1 MPSEK
6 MRYIRRRMD
15 AGQTT
20 RTDIKM
26 TPLKEDIESVF
37 NPCNIDEDCRRIAG
51 LLDPYKD
58 CIRDLLNR
66 REFAEAFSIFYEILE
81 SLSYHFVKDEHYCH
95 FDDMYSPDYVC
106 YDILK
111 DIVGKIKDGI
121 VIEADVKYLS
131 GAMDKIERMESY
143 ESYGTPFV
151 VSEWCRFLT
160 QCEVN
165 T

>member
-1 MPSEK
+1 MQSEK
-6 MRYIRRRMD
+6 MRYIRRRID
-15 AGQTT
+15 AGQTV

-26 TPLKEDIESVF
+26 TPLKEGIESVF

-51 LLDPYKD
+51 LLYPYKES
-58 CIRDLLNR
+58 IRDLLNH
-66 REFAEAFSIFYEILE
+66 RESAEAFSIFYEILE

-95 FDDMYSPDYVC
+95 FDDMYSPDHVC

-111 DIVGKIKDGI
+111 DIIGKINDGI
-121 VIEADVKYLS
+121 VTEADVEYLS
-131 GAMDKIERMESY
+131 GAMGKIEKMESY

-160 QCEVN
+160 QCERN
-165 T
+165 M